1 MASIVNVYPIERALL
16 SGYSPGESP
25 TLGVEIT
32 PYARTCPKVLWSD
45 GIDLFGFDRQEDAM
59 QRRDFLTNML
69 AGTALLH
76 LRSTQAQETAREI
89 VLERAAAGT
98 PHKGKV
104 LLAVQAHSDDIPLSS
119 AGTVAKLVEEG
130 YTGYLV
136 RATNDDMG
144 DAPGLGTRGTIGENV
159 LGNEHDNDKV
169 GRILGLKRVFNLNYT
184 NHRMGDVSQNELQ
197 CRLIFLIRLL
207 KADTVVC
214 WDPWAHDEENP
225 DHAAIAR
232 GVEAACWMAGR
243 YHDYPEQFAAGL
255 EPHAVKE
262 KYYYAR
268 RPEITRVVD
277 ISGVVDKKVEAN
289 RANVA
294 KGPAG
299 HHGSQLRAELAKKNQ
314 RLPLLGDDDDTAD
327 RNYIK
332 EFLLARDRE
341 YGRKYDV
348 EYAEAFHYIGPAKS
362 RPIADYIQKQVVP
375 LK

>member
-1 MASIVNVYPIERALL
+1 M
-16 SGYSPGESP
+16 
-25 TLGVEIT
+25 
-32 PYARTCPKVLWSD
+32 
-45 GIDLFGFDRQEDAM
+45 
-59 QRRDFLTNML
+59 RRREFLTSVL
-69 AGTALLH
+69 AGTSLLRLH
-76 LRSTQAQETAREI
+76 SAQAQQSSGGI
-89 VLERAAAGT
+89 FLERAAVGT

-104 LLAVQAHSDDIPLSS
+104 LLAVQAHSDDVPLMA
-119 AGTVAKLVEEG
+119 AGTVAKLVREG
-130 YTGYLV
+130 YTGYLI

-144 DAPGLGTRGTIGENV
+144 DAPGLGTPGTVGDNV
-159 LGNEHDNDKV
+159 LGNERDNDEV
-169 GRILGLKRVFNLNYT
+169 ALVLGLKRVFNLNYG

-243 YHDYPEQFAAGL
+243 DHDYPEQFAAGL
-255 EPHAVKE
+255 KPHAVQE

-277 ISGVVDKKVEAN
+277 ISAVADLKVEAN
-289 RANVA
+289 RANRA

-299 HHGSQLRAELAKKNQ
+299 QHGSKLRADLAKKNQ
-314 RLPLLGDDDDTAD
+314 RLPLLGDDDLTAD

-332 EFLLARDRE
+332 EFVLDRDRE
-341 YGRKYDV
+341 LGRKFGV
-348 EYAEAFHYIGPAKS
+348 QYAEAFHYIGPATPP
-362 RPIADYIQKQVVP
+362 RVEDYIRQHAVP
-375 LK
+375 AK

>member
-1 MASIVNVYPIERALL
+1 M
-16 SGYSPGESP
+16 
-25 TLGVEIT
+25 
-32 PYARTCPKVLWSD
+32 K
-45 GIDLFGFDRQEDAM
+45 
-59 QRRDFLTNML
+59 RRDFLTGVL
-69 AGTALLH
+69 AGTSLMRLH
-76 LRSTQAQETAREI
+76 SAPAQESSGRI
-89 VLERAAAGT
+89 VLERVAVGT

-104 LLAVQAHSDDIPLSS
+104 LLAVQAHSDDVPLFA
-119 AGTVAKLVEEG
+119 AGTVAKLVREG
-130 YTGYLV
+130 YTGYLI

-144 DAPGLGTRGTIGENV
+144 DAPGLGTPGTVGDNV
-159 LGNEHDNDKV
+159 LGNERDNDEV
-169 GRILGLKRVFNLNYT
+169 ARALGLQRVFNLIYG

-207 KADTVVC
+207 QADTVVC

-243 YHDYPEQFAAGL
+243 DHDYPEQFAAGL
-255 EPHAVKE
+255 KPHAVQE

-277 ISGVVDKKVEAN
+277 ISAVIDLKVEAN
-289 RANVA
+289 RANRA

-299 HHGSQLRAELAKKNQ
+299 RHGSRLRAELAGKNQ
-314 RLPLLGDDDDTAD
+314 RLPLLGDDDITAD

-332 EFLLARDRE
+332 EFLLDQDRE
-341 YGRKYDV
+341 LGRQHGV

-362 RPIADYIQKQVVP
+362 LRLDDYIRQHAVP
-375 LK
+375 ARR